1 MDATRR
7 SGGCSKPPHAP
18 YTNYG
23 HAQRIVW
30 PDWPPWKGHYT
41 ISLAAQL
48 YAGLLLASDDVRV
61 LATSREPLRAAREA
75 RYRLG
80 R

>member
-1 MDATRR
+1 MHATRR
-7 SGGCSKPPHAP
+7 SSGCSRPPHAS

-23 HAQRIVW
+23 HAQRIVP
-30 PDWPPWKGHYT
+30 PDWPRRKRHHT
-41 ISLAAQL
+41 ISPAAQL
-48 YAGLLLASDDVRV
+48 CAGLLLASDDVRV

-75 RYRLG
+75 WYRLG